1 MYADDTTI
9 YFNLEDFDQNCIE
22 TDINN
27 ELEKV
32 NLWLKL
38 NKLYL
43 NTLKIKLMVF
53 HRKQKKIREIHL
65 SINDIQIE
73 QVPTFNFLGIT
84 LNENLSWKN
93 HTKMIGNKISRV
105 IGVLFRLK
113 HVFPKEILLTLYNT
127 LISSY
132 IKTMDYWCGAWSAL
146 KSKGCKRS

>member
-9 YFNLEDFDQNCIE
+9 YFNLEDFDQNCLE

-43 NTLKIKLMVF
+43 NTQKTKLMVF

-93 HTKMIGNKISRV
+93 HTKMVGNKISRV

-113 HVFPKEILLTLYNT
+113 DVFPKEILLTLYNT

-132 IKTMDYWCGAWSAL
+132 ITWFC
-146 KSKGCKRS
+146 

>member
-9 YFNLEDFDQNCIE
+9 YFNLEDFDQNCLE

-43 NTLKIKLMVF
+43 NTQKTKLMVF

-84 LNENLSWKN
+84 LKTC
-93 HTKMIGNKISRV
+93 HGKITQ
-105 IGVLFRLK
+105 K
-113 HVFPKEILLTLYNT
+113 
-127 LISSY
+127 
-132 IKTMDYWCGAWSAL
+132 W
-146 KSKGCKRS
+146 